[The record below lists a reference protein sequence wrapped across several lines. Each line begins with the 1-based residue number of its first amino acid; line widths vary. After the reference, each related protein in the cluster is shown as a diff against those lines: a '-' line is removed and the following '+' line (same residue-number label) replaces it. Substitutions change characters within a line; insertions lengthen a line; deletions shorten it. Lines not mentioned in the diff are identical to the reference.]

1 MSAGGHGLRLKDLA
15 QDRDAFFRERAL
27 STPLAV
33 HEPPA
38 CQEMEFAV
46 GRALADGEFFRD
58 RRWSRRSQLGDE
70 QEDLLLSGCGLGPA
84 RALQHL
90 RGGLGTLGAD
100 GQRDDS
106 TAGEV
111 VVNGDR
117 AAQECELLPGHGQAR
132 AHAFDEAAHLGR
144 GGRGSGVQRLL
155 LVWDAWSLVRDADRV
170 SVVQDADYGAL
181 AVFMDQGLDDLPDDD
196 VRDAAAA
203 LSPEVVCPC
212 RKVAH
217 ALVEFGPA

>member
-15 QDRDAFFRERAL
+15 QDRNAFFRERAL
-27 STPLAV
+27 STTLAV

-38 CQEMEFAV
+38 RQEMEFAV

-58 RRWSRRSQLGDE
+58 RRWTRRSSLGDE

-84 RALQHL
+84 GVLQHL

-106 TAGEV
+106 TAGKV

-117 AAQECELLPGHGQAR
+117 AAEECQLLPGHREAR

-144 GGRGSGVQRLL
+144 GGCEFVVERVFICGKCWT
-155 LVWDAWSLVRDADRV
+155 LVIGEVCS
-170 SVVQDADYGAL
+170 SVVDYSS
-181 AVFMDQGLDDLPDDD
+181 
-196 VRDAAAA
+196 RE
-203 LSPEVVCPC
+203 S
-212 RKVAH
+212 
-217 ALVEFGPA
+217 